1 MSDVGASERREQA
14 PSPDDPRK
22 PASPQDLRPLSWR
35 YALRRAAREFLVDEC
50 VDSAGSLTY
59 FGVLSLFPG
68 LLAVL
73 SSVGLLGFGKQASAV
88 LVGALNRVAP
98 GPASAAL
105 REPIQQFTTSAVVG
119 VGFIVGLVLALWSAS
134 GYVSAFARAMNRI
147 YEIDEGRP
155 YVKRKAE
162 QLLITVVLVVL
173 VTVMVLIVTLSGPLA
188 HHVAVLAGVGGA
200 IEVAW
205 AVVKWP
211 ILAAALVAMITLLY
225 YGTPNVKQPRFRW
238 IGLGGVLALV
248 VLVLASAAFL
258 AYAGSF
264 SHYGKSYGSLAG
276 VIVFLVWLWIGN
288 LALLFGAEFE
298 SELERNRELQ
308 AGMPAEAM
316 IQLPPRDATASRK
329 AAAQLE
335 EDEARGRAIR
345 ERAAAH
351 RS

>member
-1 MSDVGASERREQA
+1 MTDIGASEKRAGA
-14 PSPDDPRK
+14 PQPDDPRK
-22 PASPQDLRPLSWR
+22 PASPQELHPLSWR
-35 YALRRAAREFLVDEC
+35 YALKRAAREFLVDQC

-73 SSVGLLGFGKQASAV
+73 SLVGLLGLGKQASTV
-88 LVGALNRVAP
+88 LVGALDRATP

-105 REPIQQFTTSAVVG
+105 RGPIEQFTTSGAVGIGLVVG
-119 VGFIVGLVLALWSAS
+119 IVLAIWTAS

-155 YVKRKAE
+155 YLRRKGG
-162 QLLITVVLVVL
+162 QLGITVVLVVL
-173 VTVMVLIVTLSGPLA
+173 VTLMVLIVTLSGSIA
-188 HHVAVLAGVGGA
+188 HHVAVLAGVGGVLE
-200 IEVAW
+200 ILW

-211 ILAAALVAMITLLY
+211 ILAAALVAMIALLY

-238 IGLGGVLALV
+238 IGLGGLLALL
-248 VLVLASAAFL
+248 VLVAASSAFL
-258 AYAGSF
+258 VYAGSF

-276 VIVFLVWLWIGN
+276 IIVFLVWLWIGN

-308 AGMPAEAM
+308 AGMPAEAT

-335 EDEARGRAIR
+335 HDEAFGRAIR
-345 ERAAAH
+345 ESVAGKHA
-351 RS
+351 